1 VRAYNFIALSRAR
14 ILLVDDYEV
23 NRDLYREYLSFC
35 GFDVVE
41 ARNGSEAIELAF
53 ANRPDLIVMDLGM
66 PLLDGWA
73 ATKLL
78 KSDGRTRNVPIVVV
92 SGFTQQR
99 HEQAARQAG
108 ADAFL
113 PKPCLGELVKEVGRL
128 LR

>member
-1 VRAYNFIALSRAR
+1 MARPR

-23 NRDLYREYLSFC
+23 NRDLYREYLTFC
-35 GFDVVE
+35 GFDVLE

-53 ANRPDLIVMDLGM
+53 TLKPDLIVMDLGL
-66 PLLDGWA
+66 PLIDGWA

-78 KSDGRTRNVPIVVV
+78 KSDGRTRHVPIVVV

-99 HEQAARQAG
+99 HEKAARQAG
-108 ADAFL
+108 ADAFV
-113 PKPCLGELVKEVGRL
+113 PKPCLANLVDEVGRL

>member
-1 VRAYNFIALSRAR
+1 MCRAR

-23 NRDLYREYLSFC
+23 NRDLYREYLTFC
-35 GFDVVE
+35 GFQVME

-53 ANRPDLIVMDLGM
+53 EHLPDLIVMDLGL
-66 PLLDGWA
+66 PLIDGWA

-78 KSDGRTRNVPIVVV
+78 KTDRRTCNVPIVVV

-108 ADAFL
+108 ADAFV
-113 PKPCLGELVKEVGRL
+113 PKPCLSELVEEVGRL

>member
-1 VRAYNFIALSRAR
+1 MACLYILGLSRAR
-14 ILLVDDYEV
+14 ILLVDDYEL
-23 NRDLYREYLSFC
+23 NRDLYREYLTFC
-35 GFDVVE
+35 GFEVLE

-53 ANRPDLIVMDLGM
+53 AHQPDLIVMDLGM

-78 KSDGRTRNVPIVVV
+78 KSDHRTRNVPIVVV

-99 HEQAARQAG
+99 HEHAARQAG

-113 PKPCLGELVKEVGRL
+113 PKPCLSNLVEEVGRL